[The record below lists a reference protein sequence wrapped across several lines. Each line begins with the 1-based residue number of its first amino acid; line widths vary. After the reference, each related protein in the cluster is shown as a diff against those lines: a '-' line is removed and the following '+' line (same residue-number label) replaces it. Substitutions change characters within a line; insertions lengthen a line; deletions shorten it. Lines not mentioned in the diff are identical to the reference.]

1 MYLTDKLRKNIF
13 LSLCVVI
20 AVALNFFEAVI
31 GTSSIVPGIKI
42 GISNIVI
49 LLILSMFGFKE
60 AFLLSVFKTV
70 LTSLLFGTGVSFL
83 YSLAGGVLSVI
94 TMAVIIKI
102 KSVSNIG
109 VSMLGS
115 FMHITAQ
122 IFIALIILNSKAVFY
137 YYPVLLSLSVI
148 TGFINGYLVNLML
161 KKINYGRRN

>member
-13 LSLCVVI
+13 LSLCVVV

-31 GTSSIVPGIKI
+31 GTGSIIPGVKI
-42 GISNIVI
+42 GISNIVV
-49 LLILSMFGFKE
+49 LLILYTYGYKE
-60 AFLLSVFKTV
+60 ALFLSVFKSI
-70 LTSLLFGTGVSFL
+70 LTSLLFSTGLSFL
-83 YSLAGGVLSVI
+83 YSLGGGISSVVI
-94 TMAVIIKI
+94 MAVFKRL
-102 KSVSNIG
+102 KSVSSVGI
-109 VSMLGS
+109 SMLGS

-161 KKINYGRRN
+161 KKISYGRRN